1 MMLTLLFESV
11 YNKNMYMNDWSK
23 RQLKDKEDCAQT
35 CHQATYITLSI
46 IKLSLILYSNGCIAT
61 NVHITEQ
68 KLKGKESIPDNRIE
82 SILNQK
88 SKSVPFVC
96 LY

>member
-1 MMLTLLFESV
+1 MLTLLFESV

-23 RQLKDKEDCAQT
+23 RQWKDKEDCAPALPS
-35 CHQATYITLSI
+35 ATYITLSI
-46 IKLSLILYSNGCIAT
+46 IKFSLSLYSNGYIVT
-61 NVHITEQ
+61 NVHIIEQ
-68 KLKGKESIPDNRIE
+68 KLKGKESIPNNRIE
-82 SILNQK
+82 SVLNQK